1 MSSTTLS
8 PINQFLVSNDLRISD
23 NPCISPDFCLDW
35 EELKIS
41 IRSDDYKKHSRSEFK
56 TSHGQWCLIEN
67 SKGDH
72 AWELTG
78 TNELSNINELN
89 IFSYSKLRKM
99 KRKLYDSKYDNI
111 VDTLLNRTI
120 PKKISKINLM
130 VDKSLNLC
138 YNLTS

>member
-1 MSSTTLS
+1 MFTFFIMSSTTLS

-78 TNELSNINELN
+78 TNELSNIKLSKRGYRGTRKPLFSCYLFQFDWNEEL
-89 IFSYSKLRKM
+89 
-99 KRKLYDSKYDNI
+99 DDGA
-111 VDTLLNRTI
+111 
-120 PKKISKINLM
+120 
-130 VDKSLNLC
+130 
-138 YNLTS
+138 

>member
-35 EELKIS
+35 DELKIS
-41 IRSDDYKKHSRSEFK
+41 IRSDDYKKHSRSGFK
-56 TSHGQWCLIEN
+56 TSHGQWCLLEN

-78 TNELSNINELN
+78 TNELSNLSHLSEGIEEQGNLY
-89 IFSYSKLRKM
+89 FPATYSNLIGM
-99 KRKLYDSKYDNI
+99 K
-111 VDTLLNRTI
+111 
-120 PKKISKINLM
+120 NLM
-130 VDKSLNLC
+130 MEHDSSCSVFPRTSEQLGLSLIHI
-138 YNLTS
+138 